1 MKGDEYTGTVLCRE
15 GQVNLFISNPSSAV
29 QIDYEDASHKTKVTY
44 LSNALSFYLTFY
56 ITIYTICLIEREI
69 SIDKDER
76 VHVTNIHINCYKH
89 WFLVI

>member
-1 MKGDEYTGTVLCRE
+1 MKGDEYTGTVLCRD

-44 LSNALSFYLTFY
+44 LSNALSFYLTF
-56 ITIYTICLIEREI
+56 IYV
-69 SIDKDER
+69 DKDER